1 MELTDICPLETWE
14 ALENNLF
21 TKFNFQGSVFN
32 PKGIRISQVKNWSN
46 DLCPAI
52 KATENGQ
59 TYICSSAHMNMN
71 ALAKKSQ
78 APVIEECD
86 AGFVKLVV
94 PILYKDEFLGVAGG
108 CGLLAEDGDAD
119 TYAVN
124 KIAGIDE
131 ATVEKLTQE
140 LPVITHEELAAAN
153 TYLQKQV
160 SLILENYAKK
170 ESRSKKESQ

>member
-52 KATENGQ
+52 KATKNGQ
-59 TYICSSAHMNMN
+59 SYICSTAHMNMS
-71 ALAKKSQ
+71 AMAKKTREI
-78 APVIEECD
+78 VIEECD
-86 AGFVKLVV
+86 AGFVKMVV
-94 PILYKDEFLGVAGG
+94 PIIYNDEFIGVAGG

-119 TYAVN
+119 TFAVN

-131 ATVEKLTQE
+131 TTVEELTRE
-140 LPVITHEELAAAN
+140 LPLITHEEMDAA
-153 TYLQKQV
+153 TTFLQEQV
-160 SLILENYAKK
+160 SLILENYRQKK
-170 ESRSKKESQ
+170 A